1 MTDEFPVALSRAK
14 EGLFILGNAPQLATR
29 SSLWRHVIEELE
41 QEDSLGEAF
50 PIACHR
56 HPESTTYISAPGKLS
71 EVAPDGEL
79 DHDYCPEMLKLQ
91 ISRGL
96 LEAMRL
102 QTQMW
107 PCLSVQGRL
116 FPFITVIDY

>member
-29 SSLWRHVIEELE
+29 SSLWRRVIEELE
-41 QEDSLGEAF
+41 EQDCLGEAF

-79 DHDYCPEMLKLQ
+79 AYNCCPEMLKPQ
-91 ISRGL
+91 ILRGL
-96 LEAMRL
+96 LETMRL
-102 QTQMW
+102 QT
-107 PCLSVQGRL
+107 
-116 FPFITVIDY
+116 

>member
-1 MTDEFPVALSRAK
+1 VALSRAK
-14 EGLFILGNAPQLATR
+14 EGLFILGNAVQLAEK
-29 SSLWRHVIEELE
+29 SPLWRHVIKELE
-41 QEDSLGEAF
+41 EQDCLGEAF

-79 DHDYCPEMLKLQ
+79 ARNYRPEMLKLWV
-91 ISRGL
+91 SRGL

-107 PCLSVQGRL
+107 SRLSLQGRL
-116 FPFITVIDY
+116 FPLIVLVDY